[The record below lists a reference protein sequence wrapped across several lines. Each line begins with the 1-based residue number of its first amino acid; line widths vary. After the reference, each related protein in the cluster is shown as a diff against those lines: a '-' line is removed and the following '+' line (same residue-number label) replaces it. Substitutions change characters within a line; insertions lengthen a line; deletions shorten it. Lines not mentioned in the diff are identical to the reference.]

1 MVDGILGIVVV
12 VFPLLEDSRSSI
24 KLELDLSSQS
34 ALEVDDPQGFFF
46 TNGNGFN
53 LKLYIRTFQHNY
65 SHSLFSIHVT
75 KTYLARNKFD
85 LEGFLEVFLINDA
98 NFLSGVDF
106 RVFLHNIFVEL
117 LTLGGKQ
124 LYFEHKMEN

>member
-1 MVDGILGIVVV
+1 MLYLHGVVDGILGIVVV
-12 VFPLLEDSRSSI
+12 VFTLLEDSRSSI
-24 KLELDLSSQS
+24 KLELNLSSQS
-34 ALEVDDPQGFFF
+34 TLEVDDPQGLFF

-98 NFLSGVDF
+98 NFLSGV
-106 RVFLHNIFVEL
+106 
-117 LTLGGKQ
+117 Q
-124 LYFEHKMEN
+124 LRTSRPVYG